1 MKVSKTSRMFQSIAD
16 TNIQN
21 LKKIASGSLINNEKE
36 SIEEKYKNLV
46 NQVMLN
52 EYGFN
57 YKTEM
62 EFDEVLLKQYNEL
75 TQLAQSYADKE
86 FKIAQDI
93 RQTSSPIA

>member
-16 TNIQN
+16 TNVQN

-62 EFDEVLLKQYNEL
+62 EFDEVLQGNYCEL
-75 TQLAQSYADKE
+75 IKLAQSYADKE
-86 FKIAQDI
+86 FKIVKGI
-93 RQTSSPIA
+93 LQTSSQIA